1 MNIYGLDFTSA
12 PSRKKPLTCAVCE
25 LTHNSLKL
33 NACLK
38 LSSFAEFEA
47 FLRWDG
53 PWLAALDFPFGQPR
67 KLITSLG
74 WHVLDKFGIPLEGSI
89 RAPLRSPTKDLNA
102 LHCVALRGATGVY
115 NTWEGHVAMIAS
127 MGKKPFEEALLCYC
141 ASRPVGDKHALR
153 RTDVRA
159 GARSPMMLH
168 RVPVAKMFFQGAP
181 RLLASGV
188 SILPCRPMNDNR
200 KVIEG
205 YPALVARRWIGK
217 CSYKSDDRARQ
228 TADKVVARQR
238 ILAGLRSPQLL
249 DSYGC
254 RLEMTEAQA
263 DSFVQDATGD
273 ELDALLCAVQAA
285 WAYSQRDNG
294 YGIPAD
300 CERVEGWIVDP
311 AMMNGT
317 V

>member
-12 PSRKKPLTCAVCE
+12 PSRKKPITCAVCE
-25 LTHNSLKL
+25 ITNSSLKL

-38 LSSFAEFEA
+38 LSSFVEFEA

-74 WHVLDKFGIPLEGSI
+74 WHVLDKLVGRKVSI
-89 RAPLRSPTKDLNA
+89 RTPLRCAEGP
-102 LHCVALRGATGVY
+102 Y
-115 NTWEGHVAMIAS
+115 TWEGYVEMIAS
-127 MGKKPFEEALLCYC
+127 MGKKPFEEALLGYC
-141 ASRPVGDKHALR
+141 ASRPVGDKHVLR

-159 GARSPMMLH
+159 GAHSPMMLH

-181 RLLASGV
+181 RLLASAV
-188 SILPCRPMNDNR
+188 SILPCRPTNDSR
-200 KVIEG
+200 KVVEG

-217 CSYKSDDRARQ
+217 CSYKSDERARQ

-238 ILAGLRSPQLL
+238 ILGGLRSSQLL
-249 DSYGC
+249 DAYGC

-273 ELDALLCAVQAA
+273 DLDALLCAVQAA
-285 WAYSQRDNG
+285 WAYSLRDNG

-300 CERVEGWIVDP
+300 CDRVEGWIVDP
-311 AMMNGT
+311 ATMNGT

>member
-12 PSRKKPLTCAVCE
+12 PSRKKPITCAVCAIK
-25 LTHNSLKL
+25 HNSLRL
-33 NACLK
+33 NECLK

-74 WHVLDKFGIPLEGSI
+74 WHVLDKL
-89 RAPLRSPTKDLNA
+89 
-102 LHCVALRGATGVY
+102 GAY
-115 NTWEGHVAMIAS
+115 NTWEGYVAMISS
-127 MGKKPFEEALLCYC
+127 MGKKPFEEALLRYC
-141 ASRPVGDKHALR
+141 ASRSVGDKHALR
-153 RTDVRA
+153 KTDVRA

-168 RVPVAKMFFQGAP
+168 RVPVAKMFFQGAS

-188 SILPCRPMNDNR
+188 SILPCRPTNDSR
-200 KVIEG
+200 KVVEG

-228 TADKVVARQR
+228 TADKVAARQR
-238 ILAGLRSPQLL
+238 ILGGLRSPQLL
-249 DSYGC
+249 DTYGC

-263 DSFVQDATGD
+263 DSFAQDATGD
-273 ELDALLCAVQAA
+273 DLDALLCAVQAA

-300 CERVEGWIVDP
+300 CDRVEGWIVDP

-317 V
+317 A

>member
-12 PSRKKPLTCAVCE
+12 PSRKKPITCAVCE
-25 LTHNSLKL
+25 ITHNSLKL
-33 NACLK
+33 NECLK

-47 FLRWDG
+47 FLGWDG
-53 PWLAALDFPFGQPR
+53 PWLAALDLPFGQPR

-74 WHVLDKFGIPLEGSI
+74 WHVLDNS
-89 RAPLRSPTKDLNA
+89 
-102 LHCVALRGATGVY
+102 
-115 NTWEGHVAMIAS
+115 TWEGYVEMISS
-127 MGKKPFEEALLCYC
+127 MGKKPFEEALLRYC
-141 ASRPVGDKHALR
+141 ASRSVGDKLALR
-153 RTDVRA
+153 RTDVHA

-181 RLLASGV
+181 RLLASAV
-188 SILPCRPMNDNR
+188 SILPCRPTNDSR
-200 KVIEG
+200 KVVEG

-217 CSYKSDDRARQ
+217 CSYKSDERARQ
-228 TADKVVARQR
+228 TADKAAARQR
-238 ILAGLRSPQLL
+238 ILCGLRSPELL
-249 DSYGC
+249 DFYGC

-285 WAYSQRDNG
+285 WAYLQRGNG
-294 YGIPAD
+294 YGIPANCD
-300 CERVEGWIVDP
+300 SVEGWIVDP
-311 AMMNGT
+311 AMLNCA